1 MSVID
6 ERYIL
11 NHPKSAEAFRQASD
25 VFADGVT
32 HDTRYVMPFPLVMTH
47 GRGPM
52 KWDVD
57 GNEYVDYVCGHGSL
71 ILGHSHPAITLAV
84 AEQVNRGTHL
94 GGNTELELRWAKA
107 IRELVPS
114 VEKLR
119 FHSSGTEATMMA
131 MRLARAYTGRN
142 KIVKFQDHFHGWH
155 DYASAGSDGG
165 TGGIPA
171 STWESMIVLP
181 SGDINAVEETLGADG
196 DVAAVIAEPTGA
208 HMGQYPLRLPDF
220 LHQLRAV
227 TERYGVLMILD
238 EVVTGFRVSSGG
250 AQALY
255 GVKPDLTTMAKIVAG
270 GLPGGV
276 VGGRADVIDM
286 IAHTGDPEWDNNRR
300 VAHPGT
306 FNANP
311 LSAAAGAAC
320 LEMLAREPIN
330 ERADEMADRLRRGLN
345 EVMGKMEVSGVAY
358 GVSSLVMVA
367 FGVEIEPEDMWKLS
381 SREIHAAA
389 KPGAAQGFKRAMLNA
404 GVDIMGGRGFIVSA
418 SHTETGVDRT
428 LGAFEEC
435 LAAMREDNLV

>member
-6 ERYIL
+6 EKYLL
-11 NHPKSAEAFRQASD
+11 NHPKSAELFQEASD

-47 GRGPM
+47 GRGPL

-165 TGGIPA
+165 IGGIPA

-208 HMGQYPLRLPDF
+208 HMGQYP
-220 LHQLRAV
+220 
-227 TERYGVLMILD
+227 
-238 EVVTGFRVSSGG
+238 
-250 AQALY
+250 
-255 GVKPDLTTMAKIVAG
+255 
-270 GLPGGV
+270 
-276 VGGRADVIDM
+276 
-286 IAHTGDPEWDNNRR
+286 
-300 VAHPGT
+300 
-306 FNANP
+306 
-311 LSAAAGAAC
+311 
-320 LEMLAREPIN
+320 
-330 ERADEMADRLRRGLN
+330 
-345 EVMGKMEVSGVAY
+345 
-358 GVSSLVMVA
+358 
-367 FGVEIEPEDMWKLS
+367 FGCPVFCT
-381 SREIHAAA
+381 R
-389 KPGAAQGFKRAMLNA
+389 
-404 GVDIMGGRGFIVSA
+404 
-418 SHTETGVDRT
+418 
-428 LGAFEEC
+428 
-435 LAAMREDNLV
+435 

>member
-6 ERYIL
+6 EKYL
-11 NHPKSAEAFRQASD
+11 LKHPRSAEVFQEAAE

-47 GRGPM
+47 GRGPL

-114 VEKLR
+114 VEKVR

-165 TGGIPA
+165 IGGIPA

-208 HMGQYPLRLPDF
+208 HMGQYPLRMPGF
-220 LHQLRAV
+220 LHSLREV

-238 EVVTGFRVSSGG
+238 EVVTGFRLSSGG
-250 AQALY
+250 AQARY

-311 LSAAAGAAC
+311 LSAAAGATC

-330 ERADEMADRLRRGLN
+330 ERADEMADRLRRGTKR
-345 EVMGKMEVSGVAY
+345 GY
-358 GVSSLVMVA
+358 G
-367 FGVEIEPEDMWKLS
+367 EDGS
-381 SREIHAAA
+381 
-389 KPGAAQGFKRAMLNA
+389 
-404 GVDIMGGRGFIVSA
+404 
-418 SHTETGVDRT
+418 
-428 LGAFEEC
+428 
-435 LAAMREDNLV
+435 